1 MDFDAFERTIFQ
13 NWGNHYH
20 CPTENLN
27 QPGTEW
33 IPIER
38 WDGKELVR
46 FRYVHRRTFLEF
58 DPHLA
63 GYLKSASAGRPAGT
77 ALRADDLAPIDGWKV
92 IARDSTLY
100 HYLYAA
106 DLPAIQPLAP
116 FELRQLTAQDA
127 GLMQALHAA
136 NPPAEVEA
144 GCVEVD
150 DDLAFGCLADG
161 QLAAAASAFDYIG
174 FMDVGV
180 LTHPDYRKR
189 GLGRAAVRALCAGLV
204 ERGSL
209 PQYRCDAANIASVNL
224 ARSLNFRLYVTEEE
238 LMVRAA

>member
-1 MDFDAFERTIFQ
+1 MDFDTFERTVFQ
-13 NWGNHYH
+13 NWADHFHFSPGN
-20 CPTENLN
+20 LI

-38 WDGKELVR
+38 WEGKGLAR
-46 FRYVHRRTFLEF
+46 FRYILRRTFLEY

-63 GYLKSASAGRPAGT
+63 GYLKSASADRSAVT
-77 ALRADDLAPIDGWKV
+77 ALRADDLALIDGWNI
-92 IARDSTLY
+92 IARDSTHY
-100 HYLYAA
+100 HYLYAV
-106 DLPAIQPLAP
+106 DLPAFQPLAS
-116 FELRQLTAQDA
+116 FELRQLTARDA

-150 DDLAFGCLADG
+150 DDLAFGCLSDG
-161 QLAAAASAFDYIG
+161 MLAAAASAFDYIG
-174 FMDVGV
+174 FMDIGV
-180 LTHPDYRKR
+180 LTHPAYRKR
-189 GLGRAAVRALCAGLV
+189 GLGRAAVRALCAGLIDQ
-204 ERGSL
+204 GSL
-209 PQYRCDAANIASVNL
+209 PQYRCDAANLASVNL